1 MSLEGLTLCFLIF
14 VFLAVEFYVAK
25 RGLDGKVIAFADENP
40 LTKFADRKLRVRLS
54 NGAEVVA
61 AVSGC
66 TSCMAR
72 FVPGDPV
79 VLVRHSG
86 GYTVTVPWLK
96 PRCTKSEE
104 GRCHA

>member
-1 MSLEGLTLCFLIF
+1 MSLEGLTLCFLLF
-14 VFLAVEFYVAK
+14 VFLAVEIYVAK
-25 RGLDGKVIAFADENP
+25 RGLDGTIVSFADEGA
-40 LTKFADRKLRVRLS
+40 LTKFADRKVRVRLK
-54 NGAEVVA
+54 NGSEVLA
-61 AVSGC
+61 QVSGC
-66 TSCMAR
+66 TACMSR

-86 GYTVTVPWLK
+86 GYTVTVPWLE